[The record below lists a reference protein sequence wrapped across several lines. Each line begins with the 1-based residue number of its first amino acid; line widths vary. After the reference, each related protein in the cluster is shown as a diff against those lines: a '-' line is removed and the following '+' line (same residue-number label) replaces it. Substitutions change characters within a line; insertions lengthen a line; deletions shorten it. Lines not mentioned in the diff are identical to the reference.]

1 MAENLYLDMRNS
13 GEAIRIWN
21 NFVAAIID
29 QYGEKYTWGHITD
42 TLAIYN
48 AKYQFVPSK
57 QKSYAESMRTV
68 RTSVVL
74 SGIDK
79 PHKTVLLTSS
89 VPSEGKSTSA
99 INLAVALGQMERV
112 LLIDAD
118 MRKPTIAKVLNLP
131 PNTPG
136 LSNLVAGTADK
147 DDCILQM
154 EDANIDVLTA
164 GLIPPNP
171 SELLSSQKFADLLSK
186 FAEEYD
192 RIIIDSP
199 PTLLVSDALLISKVV
214 DAVVYVIRSD
224 ITSHNTARTGD
235 NRLLAAKA
243 PLIGVVLNKVNM
255 KRAAQYYGT
264 YSAYYAYGYGNY
276 VYGDEEGK
284 TKKETAA

>member
-1 MAENLYLDMRNS
+1 MNT
-13 GEAIRIWN
+13 GIP
-21 NFVAAIID
+21 VAV
-29 QYGEKYTWGHITD
+29 E
-42 TLAIYN
+42 
-48 AKYQFVPSK
+48 
-57 QKSYAESMRTV
+57 
-68 RTSVVL
+68 
-74 SGIDK
+74 
-79 PHKTVLLTSS
+79 
-89 VPSEGKSTSA
+89 STSA

-171 SELLSSQKFADLLSK
+171 SELLSSQKFADLLDR
-186 FAEEYD
+186 FANDYD

-214 DAVVYVIRSD
+214 DAVIYVIRSD
-224 ITSHNTARTGD
+224 VTSHNTARTGV
-235 NRLLAAKA
+235 NRLSAVKA

-255 KRAAQYYGT
+255 KRAAQYYGA

-276 VYGDEEGK
+276 VYGEENL
-284 TKKETAA
+284 KKKVG